1 MGCYGGQGQGGIL
14 WRQPPIPGGKELAQ
28 KKGNPRVRQ
37 RRGIALLILGV
48 CAVFV
53 LITKL
58 LAPRPGPQ
66 IILQWDF
73 SAPGMVA
80 PASFQVERADGE
92 SSLWRVV
99 GHVAPTARTWT
110 DQAVQ
115 PGTT

>member
-1 MGCYGGQGQGGIL
+1 
-14 WRQPPIPGGKELAQ
+14 
-28 KKGNPRVRQ
+28 VRQ

-48 CAVFV
+48 CVVFV

-92 SSLWRVV
+92 SRL
-99 GHVAPTARTWT
+99 
-110 DQAVQ
+110 
-115 PGTT
+115 